1 MAARVT
7 GYRIAAGTHHGWAA
21 RTIAATC
28 GGLRPPQL
36 TARAVRIINGKID
49 ESENHFTR
57 KNRANAVRW
66 LLRKLE
72 DDGAPKL
79 TSEVITV
86 TQPRP
91 RNVTAADSERRRMI
105 SAAPPH
111 LRCWLLMSSDIGI
124 RSGTAA
130 VLGPEHYDSAR
141 RELTFTTK
149 YQERQRMP
157 VTAEL
162 AAMLDTCTDMGMPFV
177 AQLPRSNAASRQ
189 PLHSMGRM
197 SANGLRKAF
206 AKLRKKLGITRKLT
220 AHDLRRTTAVRVYD
234 ATKDIRA
241 VQALLGHGDMGSTI
255 WYLDHHMTQLSA
267 ETLEAAKAQTEVI
280 Q

>member
-1 MAARVT
+1 M
-7 GYRIAAGTHHGWAA
+7 G
-21 RTIAATC
+21 
-28 GGLRPPQL
+28 QL
-36 TARAVRIINGKID
+36 NLKAVRVLNGQID
-49 ESENHFTR
+49 KSENHFTR

-72 DDGAPKL
+72 DNGAPSL
-79 TSEVITV
+79 AAEVVKV

-91 RNVTAADSERRRMI
+91 RNITAKGDERSLI
-105 SAAPPH
+105 LNAAPPH
-111 LRCWLLMSSDIGI
+111 LRCWLLLCSDTAI

-130 VLGPEHYDSAR
+130 RLGPENYDTAR

-149 YQERQRMP
+149 YQERQRLH

-162 AAMLDTCTDMGMPFV
+162 AVLLDQCVIPDVPFV
-177 AQLPRSNAASRQ
+177 AQLPRSAVGHRQ
-189 PLHSMGRM
+189 PLHALGRM
-197 SANGLRKAF
+197 GVNALRKLF
-206 AKLRKKLGITRKLT
+206 AKLRRDLGIARKLT

-234 ATKDIRA
+234 ATRDIRL

-255 WYLDHHMTQLSA
+255 WYLDHHMTLVPAS
-267 ETLEAAKAQTEVI
+267 TLELAKLNPTTEVI